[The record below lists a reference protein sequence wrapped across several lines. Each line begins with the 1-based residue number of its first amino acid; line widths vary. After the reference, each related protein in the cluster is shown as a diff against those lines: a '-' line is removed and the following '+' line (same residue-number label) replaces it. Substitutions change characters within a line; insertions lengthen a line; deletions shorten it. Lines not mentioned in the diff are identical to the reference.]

1 MAFIVP
7 WMFVR
12 FGLRAT
18 LLMAAG
24 LNMVG
29 AVAKYPFSFAGSE
42 MTVLT
47 LTYVAQGRKHSLC

>member
-1 MAFIVP
+1 
-7 WMFVR
+7 MFVR

-42 MTVLT
+42 TTVLT
-47 LTYVAQGRKHSLC
+47 LTYVAQGRKHSMC